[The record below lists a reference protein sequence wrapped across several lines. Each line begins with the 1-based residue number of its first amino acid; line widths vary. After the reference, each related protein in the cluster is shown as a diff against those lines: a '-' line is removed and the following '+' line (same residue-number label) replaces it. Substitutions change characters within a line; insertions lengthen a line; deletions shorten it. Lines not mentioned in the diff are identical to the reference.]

1 MILPGGTI
9 GILGGGQLGRMLA
22 QAAQTMG
29 YRVHVYEPQADC
41 PAGAVANREFN
52 APYTDIAALSE
63 FARSCDV
70 ITYEFENIPAG
81 PLQEIERLTQLYPH
95 WSVLEICQNR
105 RREKA
110 WLRENGFPHVNFA
123 NVDEQGDL
131 AAAIHGIGLPCVVK
145 TADFGYDGKGQH
157 KVTNAAGIADA
168 VKQFSGQRAVIEQF
182 VTFQC
187 ELSVVVARSANGQ
200 TKTFPVSENIHTNHI
215 LDFSIVPARVE
226 AEILSQ
232 ADSLGRAIAERIGV
246 VGLLAIEL
254 FLTSDGVLLVNEL
267 APRPHNSGHYT
278 LDACRTSQ
286 FEQHIRA
293 VCGLP
298 LGDVT
303 LDAPVVMTNILGNAW
318 FAKSDG
324 SPVIPNW
331 ALLLQEPATKLHL
344 YGKKEARLGRKMGHF
359 SIRAENA
366 DLALALA
373 KVLQANL

>member
-1 MILPGGTI
+1 
-9 GILGGGQLGRMLA
+9 
-22 QAAQTMG
+22 
-29 YRVHVYEPQADC
+29 
-41 PAGAVANREFN
+41 
-52 APYTDIAALSE
+52 
-63 FARSCDV
+63 
-70 ITYEFENIPAG
+70 
-81 PLQEIERLTQLYPH
+81 
-95 WSVLEICQNR
+95 
-105 RREKA
+105 
-110 WLRENGFPHVNFA
+110 
-123 NVDEQGDL
+123 
-131 AAAIHGIGLPCVVK
+131 
-145 TADFGYDGKGQH
+145 
-157 KVTNAAGIADA
+157 
-168 VKQFSGQRAVIEQF
+168 
-182 VTFQC
+182 
-187 ELSVVVARSANGQ
+187 
-200 TKTFPVSENIHTNHI
+200 
-215 LDFSIVPARVE
+215 
-226 AEILSQ
+226 
-232 ADSLGRAIAERIGV
+232 V